1 VSLAILRGFNPR
13 LAYLGVALLSVDKRD
28 IHAVRWGEWRSSSS
42 VEIATEAIGS
52 ALNAMDDAGPL
63 RESEHAVLSSRMAHR
78 TARKNLAFIRSV
90 FVDHGMRQSMV
101 PFAA

>member
-1 VSLAILRGFNPR
+1 
-13 LAYLGVALLSVDKRD
+13 
-28 IHAVRWGEWRSSSS
+28 
-42 VEIATEAIGS
+42 
-52 ALNAMDDAGPL
+52 MDDAGPL